1 MNIVDYHVAL
11 TLLFFVAFAVMV
23 IWVFLPSRRKKYQ
36 DIARQPVEDDRQ
48 AKPSEK
54 EHQQ

>member
-36 DIARQPVEDDRQ
+36 DIARQPVEDDRP